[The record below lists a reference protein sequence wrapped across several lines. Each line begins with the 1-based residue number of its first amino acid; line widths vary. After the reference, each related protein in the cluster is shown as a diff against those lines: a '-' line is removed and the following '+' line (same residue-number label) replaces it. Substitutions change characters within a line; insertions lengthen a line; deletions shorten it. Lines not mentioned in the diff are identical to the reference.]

1 PLPPAAQPG
10 PTLLAACRRAV
21 PAQPAVQSA
30 VAAGAAAAQDRR
42 GQRDRLAPAP
52 AGHHPARAGGHRA
65 LSGCPAGHR
74 RGPPGDGRTA
84 APASGTD
91 QHAAAGLRQGE
102 AGPEL
107 PGATLPPRP
116 APLPGLPRR
125 ERHVGF
131 HLPDPTRRYG
141 DPVRPD
147 RERSEEHTS
156 ELQSRENLVCRL
168 LLEKKKKKKK
178 QKNTQYK

>member
-1 PLPPAAQPG
+1 PPVPLLFPYT
-10 PTLLAACRRAV
+10 TLFR
-21 PAQPAVQSA
+21 S
-30 VAAGAAAAQDRR
+30 
-42 GQRDRLAPAP
+42 
-52 AGHHPARAGGHRA
+52 
-65 LSGCPAGHR
+65 
-74 RGPPGDGRTA
+74 GDGRTA

-102 AGPEL
+102 AGPEI

-141 DPVRPD
+141 DPVRPED
-147 RERSEEHTS
+147 RKST
-156 ELQSRENLVCRL
+156 RL
-168 LLEKKKKKKK
+168 
-178 QKNTQYK
+178 NSSHVAI